1 MAGRLEGKVVL
12 VTGASSGIGRAI
24 ARRFAAEG
32 AAIAIAD
39 VTEEVR
45 EGGEPT
51 HEILARE
58 GHRVA
63 FLRTDVSDEAACEGA
78 VVETVARFGRL
89 DVLVNNA
96 VYNVGGTLTETTL
109 ETWNRTLAVSLTGVF
124 LMSRAAVNVMLGQ
137 APNDDGVRGR
147 IVNLSSQHG
156 MVASPENIAY
166 GVAKA
171 GCVYITR
178 QIAVDYAPH
187 GIVCNAVAPGKI
199 MTGKTGRAIEPRWV
213 EYSHARTPWPRLG
226 RPEDVASA
234 ALFLASDEATFITG
248 ENLMVDGGWMAY

>member
-1 MAGRLEGKVVL
+1 MPGRLAGKVVL

-32 AAIAIAD
+32 ATIAIAD
-39 VTEEVR
+39 MTEAVR

-51 HEILARE
+51 HEILMRE
-58 GHRVA
+58 GHTVA
-63 FLRTDVSDEAACEGA
+63 FLRTDVSDEASAEGA
-78 VVETVARFGRL
+78 VIETVARFGRL

-96 VYNVGGTLTETTL
+96 VFNVGGTLTDTTL
-109 ETWNRTLAVSLTGVF
+109 ETWNRTMAVNLTGVF

-137 APNDDGVRGR
+137 APNDEGVRGR
-147 IVNLSSQHG
+147 IVNISSQHG

-166 GVAKA
+166 GVSKA
-171 GCVYITR
+171 GTVYITR
-178 QIAVDYAPH
+178 QIAVDYAKE

-199 MTGKTGRAIEPRWV
+199 MTGKTGRAIEPRWID
-213 EYSHARTPWPRLG
+213 YSHARTPWPRLG

-248 ENLMVDGGWMAY
+248 ENLLVDGGWMAY